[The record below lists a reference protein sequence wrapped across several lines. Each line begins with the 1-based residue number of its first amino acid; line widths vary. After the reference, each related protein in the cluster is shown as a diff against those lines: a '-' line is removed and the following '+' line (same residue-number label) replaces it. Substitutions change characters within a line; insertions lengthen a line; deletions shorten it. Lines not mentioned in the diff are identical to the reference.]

1 MLSKW
6 TFLKMPAGPR
16 QERAQIEDSIAAIG
30 VPPAWMTIADGRVF
44 PPVNRFTRRYLRS
57 Y

>member
-1 MLSKW
+1 
-6 TFLKMPAGPR
+6 MPAGPR

-30 VPPAWMTIADGRVF
+30 VPPAWMTAAAGIADGRVF